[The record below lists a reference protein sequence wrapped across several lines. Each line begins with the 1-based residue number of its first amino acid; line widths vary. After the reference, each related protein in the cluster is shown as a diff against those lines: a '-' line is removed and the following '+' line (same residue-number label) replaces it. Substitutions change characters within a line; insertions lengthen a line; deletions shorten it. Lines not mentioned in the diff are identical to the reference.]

1 MPCTVKGSLYKGI
14 CDRLDKNMRHSQG
27 EDIYKKNA
35 FCRHCNVFF
44 LKTYLTPNKNGA
56 KVMCPCCHV
65 NARITPS
72 SSAKNRTKQRRNKAV
87 TFKFD
92 MMEK

>member
-1 MPCTVKGSLYKGI
+1 MGTNSVCIGRCNNL
-14 CDRLDKNMRHSQG
+14 DRDTQFSQG
-27 EDIYKKNA
+27 MNIYEKNA